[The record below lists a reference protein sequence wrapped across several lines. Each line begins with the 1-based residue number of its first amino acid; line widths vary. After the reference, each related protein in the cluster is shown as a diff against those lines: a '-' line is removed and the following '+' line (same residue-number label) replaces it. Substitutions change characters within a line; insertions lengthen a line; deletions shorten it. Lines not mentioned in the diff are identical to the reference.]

1 MLLNVFGHKS
11 SHAEKVPFLPLVKN
25 IGEML
30 ALQKDG
36 CSLFKKVQEGIGP
49 GRKGLTPPLPPN

>member
-1 MLLNVFGHKS
+1 MGVWKFPCMLLNVFGHKS

-25 IGEML
+25 IGEKS

-36 CSLFKKVQEGIGP
+36 LSLFSGG
-49 GRKGLTPPLPPN
+49 KGLPPLPPN